1 MVHLNGFI
9 TVKCYSD
16 YSYIKEVPLKFWQEE
31 LNKPTPFPL
40 AFHGFVVKDKKNFS
54 FL

>member
-16 YSYIKEVPLKFWQEE
+16 YSYIKEVPLKFLQKE
-31 LNKPTPFPL
+31 LNKPIASAL
-40 AFHGFVVKDKKNFS
+40 ACHGFVFKDKKNFS